1 LILYDCLFS
10 ETNQPTITACKE
22 QLINTP
28 LAGWINLIEL
38 NKAHYNIMDT
48 ESIQKFINELIA
60 VYGEPDHRLAAD
72 LT

>member
-1 LILYDCLFS
+1 
-10 ETNQPTITACKE
+10 
-22 QLINTP
+22 